1 MGSPS
6 IVVGWNGLP
15 AYGARLIQAGRDHL
29 GVQFPVLGTKPDVP
43 IDGMEEILG
52 DGLKWLE
59 AGRSYSWGQLKMP
72 VPELFIHTGWGY
84 SHFNSLADEV
94 RANGG
99 KVVGMFDNCWK
110 PTLRQFIGSIY
121 FRMFLRRKYFA
132 AWVPGK
138 SGKRLAKQLGFGVKR
153 VFVGMYGSSSEVF
166 SNKVPMSKRKKQ
178 ILFVGRLIHRKG
190 ILELVEA
197 FRQLSGQFPEWNLLL
212 LGDGDLKQQISLT
225 DKIEIMPFQQPSKVA
240 ELMNESRIFALASRE
255 EHWGLVVHEASLCG
269 CALLIQQQIG
279 AAFDLAQQGNAVV
292 FKKTNI
298 SLIKEAFQKILNW
311 SDSEYDNANTTS
323 VALASHFGP
332 DVWARTLEDI
342 IKRAHE

>member
-1 MGSPS
+1 MSSPL

-15 AYGARLIQAGRDHL
+15 AYGSKLIQAGRDHL
-29 GVQFPVLGTKPDVP
+29 GVQFPVLGTRPDVP
-43 IDGMEEILG
+43 TEGMEDVLG
-52 DGLKWLE
+52 EGLIWLN
-59 AGRSYSWGQLKMP
+59 AGRRYSWKELSLP
-72 VPELFIHTGWGY
+72 VPDLFIHTGWKY
-84 SHFNSLADEV
+84 PHFISLADEV

-99 KVVGMFDNCWK
+99 KIVGMFDNCWK
-110 PTLRQFIGSIY
+110 LTPRQFIGSIY
-121 FRMFLRRKYFA
+121 FRIFLRRKYFA

-138 SGKRLAKQLGFGVKR
+138 SGKRLANQLGFGVKR

-178 ILFVGRLIHRKG
+178 ILFVGRLINRKG

-197 FRQLSGQFPEWNLLL
+197 FRQLSGQFSEWDLLL
-212 LGDGDLKQQISLT
+212 VGDGDLKQQISLS
-225 DKIEIMPFQQPSKVA
+225 DKIKVMPFQQPSKVA

-298 SLIKEAFQKILNW
+298 SLIKEAFLKILNW
-311 SDSEYDNANTTS
+311 SELEYENANTAS
-323 VALASHFGP
+323 VGLASHFGP
-332 DVWARTLEDI
+332 DVWARALEDI
-342 IKRAHE
+342 IKRAYE